1 MGEAGVT
8 VDIMVGECEFKLQGF
23 HMAEP
28 RGEREFMD
36 LLLSPASKVL
46 INWFESVNTMLFI
59 PYRYV
64 EGGMDLISKAIGN
77 AAIESGAHVTNV
89 EDPGAQVPTNV
100 TGMLK
105 FGTNL
110 LQAVGQ
116 FNGHYVMLVAY
127 MSVTPLQED
136 PVLQDY
142 LQPVITSVD
151 SDADDK
157 YGQERVQ
164 IKPKLTMQSLVV
176 NVVVECSHPL
186 NLPLY

>member
-8 VDIMVGECEFKLQGF
+8 VDIMVGECEFKLQG
-23 HMAEP
+23 
-28 RGEREFMD
+28 
-36 LLLSPASKVL
+36 
-46 INWFESVNTMLFI
+46 
-59 PYRYV
+59 YV

-116 FNGHYVMLVAY
+116 FN
-127 MSVTPLQED
+127 
-136 PVLQDY
+136 
-142 LQPVITSVD
+142 
-151 SDADDK
+151 
-157 YGQERVQ
+157 ERVRAE
-164 IKPKLTMQSLVV
+164 
-176 NVVVECSHPL
+176 VVECGCVIELPELKQTRSRLGGLGVDSCKLASLVRVAHPIGEL
-186 NLPLY
+186 EELLRALELEDNLFCRKPQHVTADNV